1 MALLQV
7 EEWQRETPLERDLDN
22 SIVEGPTP
30 DEIIAAVEAEEA
42 AKAAEHST
50 FYTDELA
57 MDADR
62 EQQDSSAGA
71 AGSNGEVH
79 MHPLARAKRLL
90 GLECRM
96 PQG

>member
-1 MALLQV
+1 MARLQV

-22 SIVEGPTP
+22 GIVEGPTP

-71 AGSNGEVH
+71 AGTNGEVH
-79 MHPLARAKRLL
+79 MHCLARAKWLIGR
-90 GLECRM
+90 LECRM
-96 PQG
+96 S